1 MVLSL
6 AGRST
11 YGITNSVDPYLPAQP
26 CRGFLSRRNAP
37 SPRSPASSSFS
48 RRTRSFPLVECFWP
62 SLPGELV
69 PSTTPGTFCATPV
82 SNENTLTPAQ
92 KFVRSLKGMAV
103 LEAIALAKIYGSVPA
118 VRDVTFRLEP
128 CHVLAYFGPNCSGK
142 STTVTILTGLLQP

>member
-6 AGRST
+6 DGRST

-69 PSTTPGTFCATPV
+69 PSTTPGTFCATAV
-82 SNENTLTPAQ
+82 SNENSLPPPQ
-92 KFVRSLKGMAV
+92 KFGRSLKGMAV
-103 LEAIALAKIYGSVPA
+103 LEAIALARFYGAVPA
-118 VRDVTFRLEP
+118 VRDAAFPLEP
-128 CHVLAYFGPNCSGK
+128 APVLGNWVPSVSGK
-142 STTVTILTGLLQP
+142 TTA